1 MVSNTP
7 FVVPDPP
14 LLNPIIPNGATA
26 AQITE
31 LTRQHAVDTGV
42 FNEYPYVE
50 TALQKQLIDSIEP
63 LFLDAEQDQDDPS
76 VCGWCSP
83 TTGSTGRCAVCF
95 EEMAGRQVFETI
107 GRERKTMFRSHTYIL
122 TSTIQ
127 SHITTKRR

>member
-31 LTRQHAVDTGV
+31 LTCQHAAETRV

-76 VCGWCSP
+76 VCVDGATMAPEQPYGEQCRSLCSL
-83 TTGSTGRCAVCF
+83 F
-95 EEMAGRQVFETI
+95 
-107 GRERKTMFRSHTYIL
+107 
-122 TSTIQ
+122 
-127 SHITTKRR
+127 